1 MMALLE
7 GAVVLGFPALAVW
20 ALRRG
25 GGRRLWLVTAG
36 GLALIAA
43 VALVVAA
50 DRFGNRLAAQ
60 YGYGHIAVR
69 MLLLAAL
76 LAGLPILG
84 SALSVSAAR
93 RRITAPVALYALG
106 AVTAVVALVFG
117 TILAL
122 YLLPAL
128 V

>member
-1 MMALLE
+1 MTALLE
-7 GAVVLGFPALAVW
+7 AALALGFPALAVW
-20 ALRRG
+20 AVRSG

-43 VALVVAA
+43 VALVVAS
-50 DRFGNRLAAQ
+50 DRFGNRLAAH

-76 LAGLPILG
+76 LAGLPMLG
-84 SALSVSAAR
+84 SALAVRAGR
-93 RRITAPVALYALG
+93 RRLSAPGPLYALG
-106 AVTAVVALVFG
+106 AVTAFVALVFG
-117 TILAL
+117 TILAA

-128 V
+128 A